1 MKPTT
6 KVTTAI
12 LAITALLIAG
22 GVMLVVVFKNRS
34 NPHSATTVISQQTA
48 DSLSNSTAISTT
60 NGYVNKIDVDVA
72 KIYAMYDAEYKALD
86 TFSVSNYKTVYDVV
100 DEFDRVRGFSF
111 SKANTD
117 SICYLKDSLLRAR
130 LVKIQIATFP
140 ILRKKHADNL
150 DKQKWDFD
158 INVSTNGP
166 LNTSLILV
174 SPAFENKANLQL
186 VREAIQNYAFRLRF
200 KKVSFRNKK
209 ELETYKTNSAVD
221 DEL

>member
-12 LAITALLIAG
+12 LAAIALLLVGA
-22 GVMLVVVFKNRS
+22 VMLVVIFKNRS
-34 NPHSATTVISQQTA
+34 NPLSTATVTNQQTA
-48 DSLSNSTAISTT
+48 DSLSNSTTESTAG
-60 NGYVNKIDVDVA
+60 GYINSTDTDVA
-72 KIYAMYDAEYKALD
+72 KIYATYDAEYKALD

-100 DEFDRVRGFSF
+100 DEFDRVRGFSYN
-111 SKANTD
+111 KANLD

-140 ILRKKHADNL
+140 VLRKKHADNL

-166 LNTSLILV
+166 LNTNLILV

-186 VREAIQNYAFRLRF
+186 VHEAIQNYAFRLRF